1 MLNIVVEH
9 GSIEKLIF
17 TSIKNFEQVRK
28 RQIFFIR
35 VWIKFCEYKAIRK
48 VDTMQQS
55 CIGYATEFYGGM
67 QQSCNNKLINNL
79 EYKLDI
85 TTTNQDKRLIVI
97 VSYTK
102 CGRQ

>member
-1 MLNIVVEH
+1 
-9 GSIEKLIF
+9 
-17 TSIKNFEQVRK
+17 
-28 RQIFFIR
+28 
-35 VWIKFCEYKAIRK
+35 
-48 VDTMQQS
+48 MQQS

>member
-35 VWIKFCEYKAIRK
+35 V
-48 VDTMQQS
+48 
-55 CIGYATEFYGGM
+55 
-67 QQSCNNKLINNL
+67 
-79 EYKLDI
+79 
-85 TTTNQDKRLIVI
+85 
-97 VSYTK
+97 
-102 CGRQ
+102 